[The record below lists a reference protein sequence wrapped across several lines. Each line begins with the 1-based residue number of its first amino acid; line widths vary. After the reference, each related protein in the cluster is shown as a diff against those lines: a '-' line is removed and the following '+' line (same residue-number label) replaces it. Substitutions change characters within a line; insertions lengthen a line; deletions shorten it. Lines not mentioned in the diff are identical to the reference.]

1 MFESVA
7 GKQTAVSAYVDDAR
21 GAVQQMYDIFV
32 ALTRIPLSEDF
43 RVKISLIKDC
53 TTAKR
58 CGVDR

>member
-43 RVKISLIKDC
+43 RVKNIFDKGLHNCK
-53 TTAKR
+53 KVR
-58 CGVDR
+58 R